1 MQLQQRL
8 WVGSME
14 IWSWAGLSIRDAS
27 NWGKV
32 TLPPALPGIGLG
44 CGEGLP
50 AQGKQLFLA
59 SCCCC
64 SVTQSCLTLCDPM
77 DGSMPGF
84 PVLHHLPQLAQTHIY
99 WVSDTIQPSHPLSSP
114 SSVFNLSQLMSWLF
128 TSDGKSIGSSASV
141 LPINIQGWFHL
152 GLTGLISL
160 LSKGLSRVFSST
172 IVRRHQFF
180 CTQPFLFSNSHIH
193 TWLLEKL

>member
-1 MQLQQRL
+1 MLMTCCR
-8 WVGSME
+8 
-14 IWSWAGLSIRDAS
+14 SW
-27 NWGKV
+27 
-32 TLPPALPGIGLG
+32 
-44 CGEGLP
+44 E
-50 AQGKQLFLA
+50 
-59 SCCCC
+59 CCC
-64 SVTQSCLTLCDPM
+64 SVAQLCPTLCDPM
-77 DGSMPGF
+77 DCRMPGF
-84 PVLHHLPQLAQTHIY
+84 PVLHYLTEFAQTHVY